1 MRMKVIVLAGF
12 AYLFGLLSA
21 QQGLAAI
28 YKYIDKNGVI
38 TFADDLQVVPEEYR
52 ASVKIVSGEETE
64 KKPSH
69 PAQGKQPEGPAGSV
83 TRDMPSAASGQ
94 KTADV
99 PGGSGLFGGKALVSV
114 VVVVSGGFLLA
125 LLGTFDADHKKA
137 VKAVRLTVLWGV
149 TVYLLVAH
157 AGDAVRF
164 VKKISGGIDASR
176 QESEEKGKKA
186 ARAVKAWSEL
196 TGPAEQPHVEGAGR
210 E

>member
-1 MRMKVIVLAGF
+1 MRMKFIVLMGF
-12 AYLFGLLSA
+12 ACLFGLLSA

-69 PAQGKQPEGPAGSV
+69 PAQGKQPEGPAGPM

-99 PGGSGLFGGKALVSV
+99 PGGSGPFGGKALVSA
-114 VVVVSGGFLLA
+114 VVVVSGAFLFA
-125 LLGTFDADHKKA
+125 LLGTFDADYKKA
-137 VKAVRLTVLWGV
+137 VKVVRLIVLWGV

-157 AGDAVRF
+157 AGDFVRL
-164 VKKISGGIDASR
+164 VKKISGGIDSAS
-176 QESEEKGKKA
+176 QKSEEKGKKA

-196 TGPAEQPHVEGAGR
+196 TGPAEQTPVEGVGH